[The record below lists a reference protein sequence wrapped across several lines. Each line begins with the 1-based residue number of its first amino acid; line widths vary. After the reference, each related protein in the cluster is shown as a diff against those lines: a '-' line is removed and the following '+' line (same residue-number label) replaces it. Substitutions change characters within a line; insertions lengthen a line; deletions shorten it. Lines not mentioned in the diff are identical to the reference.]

1 MAYDYIQTDLAGYPF
16 NSKYPP
22 DYDKNGGW
30 YHGYRNDTEET
41 LLYDF
46 AVQRYDLRFTY
57 KGIAYH
63 FLSCEN
69 YAALCDEFFCNEKQR
84 FVDGNDVL
92 ENFLI
97 DGNNILSIIDQLEE
111 VEAV

>member
-16 NSKYPP
+16 NGKYPP
-22 DYDKNGGW
+22 EKYDYTTDGALNPNRATIF
-30 YHGYRNDTEET
+30 H
-41 LLYDF
+41 DF
-46 AVQRYDLRFTY
+46 AVQGYDLTFKFNGKHYYCLCEKDYVASCDSSFCEEYERF
-57 KGIAYH
+57 
-63 FLSCEN
+63 
-69 YAALCDEFFCNEKQR
+69 CDA
-84 FVDGNDVL
+84 NDFI